1 MFNNNST
8 IIMKNIIKFLSLVLL
23 LPFVLHSC
31 NNEDYRDWT
40 KAEPSFKLYDTS
52 LGSNVLYSTMEN
64 NPFRLTWDNLD
75 AASSYDIVFS
85 NSSDFTIKVKLGT
98 SNKNTYTTTIGA
110 LNTALLQA
118 GYSPYSIKKVYFR
131 IEAGS
136 NVSLPIAFD
145 VQPYP
150 VDVPVI
156 TAPTAGSVITLD
168 ANNPTGIAKTI
179 TWNDYSYGIDVKY
192 LVEVSLSGAN
202 KFKEL
207 GTVNNLKLINVT
219 NFDLDKLLLSVG
231 GTIGVQGNFDIRVS
245 AITKLV
251 DPEIKKPS
259 AIVTFKATPY
269 QLSSFIY
276 APGGYQG
283 WNPGTA
289 NTLVSA
295 TSNGTYFGFINFP
308 AAGTEFKYTQNR
320 NWDVNW
326 GDNGADGTLEL
337 NGSNILSPSAGY
349 YKVTVDT
356 NSLTHSMVP
365 YSVGLVGGF
374 NSWGGSPDAQMEW
387 DDSILKFKIVVTLP
401 AGEFKF
407 RVNSDWGEN
416 YGDDGADGTL
426 NAGGSNLN
434 ITSAGTYTITFDP
447 FNMVYTIN

>member
-1 MFNNNST
+1 
-8 IIMKNIIKFLSLVLL
+8 MKNILKLLSIFLLIPLVIN
-23 LPFVLHSC
+23 SC
-31 NNEDYRDWT
+31 RDDADRDWKT
-40 KAEPSFKLYDTS
+40 PEGSFTLYNTTLS
-52 LGSNVLYSTMEN
+52 SNVLYPTMEN
-64 NPFRLTWDNLD
+64 NPFRLTWDNFT
-75 AASSYDIVFS
+75 AASSYDVVFS
-85 NSSDFTIKVKLGT
+85 NTSDFTTKVKLGT
-98 SNKNTYTTTIGA
+98 SNKNAFTTTIGV

-118 GYSPYSIKKVYFR
+118 GYSPYAVKKVYFR

-136 NVSLPIAFD
+136 SLSNVISFD

-156 TAPTAGSVITLD
+156 TSPTAGSVVVLD
-168 ANNPTGIAKTI
+168 ENNPAGIAKTI
-179 TWNDYSYGIDVKY
+179 KWNDYSYGIGVKY

-207 GTVNNLKLINVT
+207 GTVNNLKQIEVT

-231 GTIGVQGNFDIRVS
+231 GTIGVQGNFDLRVT
-245 AITKLV
+245 ATTKLV
-251 DPEIKKPS
+251 DPGIDKTS

-283 WNPGTA
+283 WNPETA

-308 AAGTEFKYTQNR
+308 SAGTEFKYTQNR

-326 GDNGADGTLEL
+326 GDSGADGTLEL
-337 NGSNILSPSAGY
+337 NGSNILSAGAGY
-349 YKVTVDT
+349 YKVTVNT

-365 YSVGLVGGF
+365 YSLGLVGGF
-374 NSWGGSPDAQMEW
+374 NGWGGSPDVQMDW
-387 DDSILKFKIVVTLP
+387 DNSILKFKTVVTLP

-426 NAGGSNLN
+426 NPGGSNINL
-434 ITSAGTYTITFDP
+434 TAAGTYTITFDP

>member
-1 MFNNNST
+1 
-8 IIMKNIIKFLSLVLL
+8 MKNILKFLTIFLLIPLVIN
-23 LPFVLHSC
+23 SC
-31 NNEDYRDWT
+31 RDDADKDWKT
-40 KAEPSFKLYDTS
+40 AEASFRLYDTTLS
-52 LGSNVLYSTMEN
+52 SNVLYSTMEN
-64 NPFRLTWDNLD
+64 NPFRLTWD
-75 AASSYDIVFS
+75 AFSASSSYDVVFS
-85 NSSDFTIKVKLGT
+85 NSSDFKIKVKLGT
-98 SNKNTYTTTIGA
+98 SNNNSYSTTIGF

-118 GYSPYSIKKVYFR
+118 GYSPYSVKKVYFR

-136 NVSLPIAFD
+136 NVSNVISFD

-150 VDVPVI
+150 VDAPVI
-156 TAPTAGSVITLD
+156 TAPTAGSIITLD
-168 ANNPTGIAKTI
+168 ANNPSGVAKTI

-192 LVEVSLSGAN
+192 LVEVSLSGVN

-207 GTVNNLKLINVT
+207 ATVNNLRLIDVT
-219 NFDLDKLLLSVG
+219 NMDLDKLLLSAG
-231 GTIGVQGNFDIRVS
+231 GTIGVQSSFDLRVT

-251 DPEIKKPS
+251 DPEVKKTS

-283 WNPGTA
+283 WDPSTA

-308 AAGTEFKYTQNR
+308 SAGTEFKYTQNR

-326 GDNGADGTLEL
+326 GDNGGDGTLEPS
-337 NGSNILSPSAGY
+337 GSNILSAGAGY

-365 YSVGLVGGF
+365 YSLGLAGGF
-374 NSWGGSPDAQMEW
+374 TGWGSSPDAQMDW
-387 DDSILKFKIVVTLP
+387 DDSILKFKTVVTLP

-407 RVNSDWGEN
+407 RVNNKWDEN

-426 NAGGSNLN
+426 NAGGSNIN
-434 ITSAGTYTITFDP
+434 ITTAGTYTITFDP